1 MWWAIFGSN
10 EALAALGKFIK
21 DELWKQ
27 AVEPAADSGPG
38 SAVVKGMEGL
48 VAKHLTPA
56 SGAKHIPMF
65 MERLPQLY
73 SHQSV
78 PILDAEGRFDTGS
91 KKIGWTEVASRTQ
104 RYFDVQCAGQSS
116 SVYSKT
122 VLHQL
127 SQLHPQKDGALKRL
141 KHFVGRVNL
150 VSGPWLPLS

>member
-27 AVEPAADSGPG
+27 AAEPAADSGPG

-91 KKIGWTEVASRTQ
+91 KKL
-104 RYFDVQCAGQSS
+104 AGLKWPPERKAIS
-116 SVYSKT
+116 T
-122 VLHQL
+122 CNAL
-127 SQLHPQKDGALKRL
+127 DGAAVCTAKRYCISCPSSIHR
-141 KHFVGRVNL
+141 KMGH
-150 VSGPWLPLS
+150 